1 VIVIAGGW
9 LVIRFGGAD
18 FSAIALVAAA
28 GLVAYGTVLIAAF
41 LTTNT
46 LREKANAGAS
56 RS

>member
-1 VIVIAGGW
+1 VIVVSGGW
-9 LVIRFGGAD
+9 LVIRFGGEN

-46 LREKANAGAS
+46 VREKANAGAL